1 MFLNIIK
8 THIKAVTCVF
18 LIFCLSL
25 FTLSGC
31 SGKDDPVVQV
41 EDYKVSAGLYS
52 LILANNIPAAQNII
66 NYSSQT
72 MSPSSD
78 LEKTISEGKIED
90 KPAVDWVKEQSVD
103 KAKQIAAVN
112 VEFDKLGLT
121 LSEEENNQIND
132 SVEKIYEQAEKQG
145 ISKLGITKEAFQQ
158 LLEYK
163 VKFQKVKEEYFGEGK
178 SRAISNETADEYTK
192 SHGLKY
198 KIVTIDKPLS
208 EKDESSAKLLK
219 NEGVASFKALVDKYM
234 SQIANKKSIDEINAA
249 YNKASEQPESALE
262 YTFRYDEDRL
272 GESLDFAE
280 KQFVVDIKPGSPVT
294 LKEDDAAYYI
304 IQRFDIDQ
312 ESVEK
317 QREMSKAILSQ
328 IAQDD
333 LLKELVDK
341 YDIKVNQGAVDSH
354 NPVEQAKILSEL
366 IKNNAQSQQDQNQE
380 QNEDEDQGQD
390 QNQDQGQSSKQSE

>member
-31 SGKDDPVVQV
+31 SSKNDPVVQV
-41 EDYKVSAGLYS
+41 EDYKVSSGMYAFILTQH
-52 LILANNIPAAQNII
+52 ILAAQQI
-66 NYSSQT
+66 SSQT

-78 LEKTISEGKIED
+78 PEKIISEGKIED
-90 KPAVDWVKEQSVD
+90 KPAVDWIKEQSVD
-103 KAKQIAAVN
+103 AAKQIASIN

-145 ISKLGITKEAFQQ
+145 YSKLGITKEDWQQ
-158 LLEYK
+158 IAEINPK
-163 VKFQKVKEEYFGEGK
+163 VQKVNKEYFEEGK
-178 SRAISNETADEYTK
+178 SRAISNEKVDEYTK
-192 SHGLKY
+192 NHGLKY
-198 KIVTIDKPLS
+198 KVITIDKPLS
-208 EKDESSAKLLK
+208 EKDESSSKLLK
-219 NEGVASFKALVDKYM
+219 NEGVANLKALVDKYM
-234 SQIANKKSIDEINAA
+234 SQIANKKSIDDINAA
-249 YNKASEQPESALE
+249 YNKASEQPEAALE
-262 YTFRYDEDRL
+262 YVFQYDDLE
-272 GESLDFAE
+272 FAE
-280 KQFVVDIKPGSPVT
+280 KEFVTDIKPNTPAT

-317 QREMSKAILSQ
+317 QREVSKKLLLEA
-328 IAQDD
+328 AQKD
-333 LLKELVDK
+333 LIDELVNK

-354 NPVEQAKILSEL
+354 DPIEQTKILAE
-366 IKNNAQSQQDQNQE
+366 IQKNNTQSQQEQDQNQE
-380 QNEDEDQGQD
+380 QNEDKDENEDQ
-390 QNQDQGQSSKQSE
+390 NAKPAE